1 MLEAEDLEKLNVI
14 FEKYSKLM
22 QETLDRVDAM
32 EDVLYN
38 KIIKPAE
45 TLENDYNTGLRR
57 DDFKAKYADKL
68 SPFNDKLKAIEGD
81 DFDLVEK
88 AFGDFDAIEG
98 EKNGDEYV
106 EKLIA
111 KVQSQLDK
119 ISKAFNPDAVVIEA
133 TATEIPAEENKEVEA
148 KAEEA
153 EKAVEEAVK
162 EAEKEVA
169 KEEPKEEAK
178 EEASEEEKKEAE
190 KAVEKAVEEAEKE
203 VATEEPEISEEEE
216 KEEEKEEEI
225 DNPEEVEEDLE
236 ALEKEYEEMK
246 KRGEIR

>member
-57 DDFKAKYADKL
+57 DDFKAKYGDKL

-169 KEEPKEEAK
+169 KEEPKEEA
-178 EEASEEEKKEAE
+178 SEEEKKEAE
-190 KAVEKAVEEAEKE
+190 KAVEEAVKEAEKE
-203 VATEEPEISEEEE
+203 VATEEPEISEEEAKDE
-216 KEEEKEEEI
+216 KEKEEEI

>member
-32 EDVLYN
+32 DVLYN

-153 EKAVEEAVK
+153 EKAVEEAVE

-178 EEASEEEKKEAE
+178 EEEKEEAE
-190 KAVEKAVEEAEKE
+190 KAVEEAVKEAEKE
-203 VATEEPEISEEEE
+203 VATEEPEISEEEA
-216 KEEEKEEEI
+216 KEEENSEEEI

>member
-57 DDFKAKYADKL
+57 DDFKSKYAEKL
-68 SPFNDKLKAIEGD
+68 SGFNDKLKAIEGD
-81 DFDLVEK
+81 DFDIVEK
-88 AFGDFDAIEG
+88 AFSDFDAIEG

-111 KVQSQLDK
+111 KIQSQLDK
-119 ISKAFNPDAVVIEA
+119 IGKAFNPDAVVIEA
-133 TATEIPAEENKEVEA
+133 TATEIPEGEAVKIEEPASEEEKKEEA
-148 KAEEA
+148 TEEKEATEA
-153 EKAVEEAVK
+153 EKAVEDTVE

-169 KEEPKEEAK
+169 KEEPKEEAT
-178 EEASEEEKKEAE
+178 EEEKKEAE
-190 KAVEKAVEEAEKE
+190 ETIEEAVEEAEKE
-203 VATEEPEISEEEE
+203 VAEEEE
-216 KEEEKEEEI
+216 L

-236 ALEKEYEEMK
+236 ELEKEYEAMK
-246 KRGEIR
+246 KRGEI

>member
-1 MLEAEDLEKLNVI
+1 MLEAEDLEKLNGI

-57 DDFKAKYADKL
+57 DEFKSKYADKL

-153 EKAVEEAVK
+153 EKAVEEVVE

-169 KEEPKEEAK
+169 KEEPKEETEK
-178 EEASEEEKKEAE
+178 KKEAE
-190 KAVEKAVEEAEKE
+190 KAVEEAVKEAEKE
-203 VATEEPEISEEEE
+203 VATEEPEISEEETN
-216 KEEEKEEEI
+216 EEEKEEEI

-236 ALEKEYEEMK
+236 ELEKEYEAMK
-246 KRGEIR
+246 KRGEV

>member
-1 MLEAEDLEKLNVI
+1 MLEAEDLEKLNGI

-153 EKAVEEAVK
+153 EKAVEEVVE

-169 KEEPKEEAK
+169 KEEPKEET
-178 EEASEEEKKEAE
+178 EKKEEAE
-190 KAVEKAVEEAEKE
+190 KAVEDAVEEAEKE
-203 VATEEPEISEEEE
+203 VATEEPEISEEETN
-216 KEEEKEEEI
+216 EEEKEEEI

-236 ALEKEYEEMK
+236 ELEKEYEAMK
-246 KRGEIR
+246 KRGEV

>member
-133 TATEIPAEENKEVEA
+133 TTTEIPAEKNKEVEA

-153 EKAVEEAVK
+153 EKAVEEVVD

-169 KEEPKEEAK
+169 KEEPKEE
-178 EEASEEEKKEAE
+178 EEKKEAE
-190 KAVEKAVEEAEKE
+190 KAVEEAVEEAEKE
-203 VATEEPEISEEEE
+203 VATEEPEISEEET

>member
-57 DDFKAKYADKL
+57 DDFKSKYADKL

-133 TATEIPAEENKEVEA
+133 TATEIPEGESKEVEA

-153 EKAVEEAVK
+153 EKAVEEVVE

-169 KEEPKEEAK
+169 KEEPKEE
-178 EEASEEEKKEAE
+178 EEKEEAE
-190 KAVEKAVEEAEKE
+190 KAVEEAVEEAEKE
-203 VATEEPEISEEEE
+203 VATEEP
-216 KEEEKEEEI
+216 KEEAEKEEEI

-236 ALEKEYEEMK
+236 ALEKEYEKMK

>member
-68 SPFNDKLKAIEGD
+68 SPFNDKLKAIEG
-81 DFDLVEK
+81 
-88 AFGDFDAIEG
+88 

-133 TATEIPAEENKEVEA
+133 TATEIPPEENKEVEA

-153 EKAVEEAVK
+153 EKAVEDAVK
-162 EAEKEVA
+162 
-169 KEEPKEEAK
+169 
-178 EEASEEEKKEAE
+178 
-190 KAVEKAVEEAEKE
+190 EAEKE
-203 VATEEPEISEEEE
+203 VATEEPEISEEETN
-216 KEEEKEEEI
+216 EEEKEEEI
-225 DNPEEVEEDLE
+225 DNPEEVEADLE
-236 ALEKEYEEMK
+236 ELEKELEAMK
-246 KRGEIR
+246 KRGEV

>member
-57 DDFKAKYADKL
+57 DEFKAKYADKL

-153 EKAVEEAVK
+153 EKAVEEAVD

-169 KEEPKEEAK
+169 KEEPK

-190 KAVEKAVEEAEKE
+190 KAVEEAVEEAEKE
-203 VATEEPEISEEEE
+203 VATEEPEISEEEA

-225 DNPEEVEEDLE
+225 DNPEEVEADLE
-236 ALEKEYEEMK
+236 ELEKELEAMK

>member
-45 TLENDYNTGLRR
+45 PLENDYNTGLRR
-57 DDFKAKYADKL
+57 DDFKAKYGDKL

-133 TATEIPAEENKEVEA
+133 TATEIPAE
-148 KAEEA
+148 
-153 EKAVEEAVK
+153 
-162 EAEKEVA
+162 
-169 KEEPKEEAK
+169 
-178 EEASEEEKKEAE
+178 
-190 KAVEKAVEEAEKE
+190 
-203 VATEEPEISEEEE
+203 
-216 KEEEKEEEI
+216 
-225 DNPEEVEEDLE
+225 
-236 ALEKEYEEMK
+236 
-246 KRGEIR
+246 

>member
-1 MLEAEDLEKLNVI
+1 MLEAEDLEKLNGI

-153 EKAVEEAVK
+153 EKAVEEVVE

-169 KEEPKEEAK
+169 KEEPKEET
-178 EEASEEEKKEAE
+178 EKKEEAE
-190 KAVEKAVEEAEKE
+190 KAVEDAVEEAEKE
-203 VATEEPEISEEEE
+203 VATEEPEISEEETN
-216 KEEEKEEEI
+216 EEEKEEEI
-225 DNPEEVEEDLE
+225 DNPEEVEADLE
-236 ALEKEYEEMK
+236 ELEKELEKMK
-246 KRGEIR
+246 RRGEV